1 MRNNISNSA
10 IIEGIAAPL
19 PIANL
24 DTDQIMPKQFL
35 RGIDKAGLDR
45 GVLYDLRFDGQGS
58 PRPDF
63 VLNLP
68 AYAGAPIL
76 LGGANFGCGSSREH
90 AVWGLQQAGVRAV
103 IASSFGEIFY
113 SNAMNNGL
121 MLATVSEEDMG
132 HLFAEAAAS
141 SSPLRV
147 RIDVEQLQVASAT
160 GTASFTLSDRHRRMF
175 MDGLDMLGASL
186 LHLPAIEAFAE
197 RWHEANP
204 WLKNVAS
211 LARARIDGDQL
222 RPGTISTPISS
233 ASASSS
239 P

>member
-1 MRNNISNSA
+1 MTHT

-24 DTDQIMPKQFL
+24 DTDQIIPKQFL

-45 GVLYDLRFDGQGS
+45 GILYDLRFDGSGA

-63 VLNLP
+63 VLNQD

-90 AVWGLQQAGVRAV
+90 AVWGLQQFGVRAV
-103 IASSFGEIFY
+103 VASSFGEIFY

-121 MLATVSEEDMG
+121 MLATVPEAFMEQ
-132 HLFAEAAAS
+132 LFAMAAV
-141 SSPLRV
+141 SPAPLAL
-147 RIDVEQLQVASAT
+147 RIDVERLEAT
-160 GTASFTLSDRHRRMF
+160 GPAGTARFALSERHRRMF

-186 LHLPAIEAFAE
+186 QHLPAIQAFAG
-197 RWHEANP
+197 RWQQDHP
-204 WLKNVAS
+204 WLKDVAAG
-211 LARARIDGDQL
+211 ARSRLDRV
-222 RPGTISTPISS
+222 RP
-233 ASASSS
+233 A
-239 P
+239 